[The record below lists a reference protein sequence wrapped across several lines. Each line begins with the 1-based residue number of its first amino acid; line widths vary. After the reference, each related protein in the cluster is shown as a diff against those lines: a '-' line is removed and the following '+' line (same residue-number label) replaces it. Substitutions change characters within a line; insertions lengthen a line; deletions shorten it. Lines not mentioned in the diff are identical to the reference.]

1 MFYNYVHWES
11 GPQSAIYH
19 KKNEMNIE
27 YGVYTEAE
35 FDWLLDFLVTL
46 CNLLSVVPQLYVV
59 TKLLP

>member
-1 MFYNYVHWES
+1 
-11 GPQSAIYH
+11 
-19 KKNEMNIE
+19 MNIE

-46 CNLLSVVPQLYVV
+46 FNLLSVVSQLYVV